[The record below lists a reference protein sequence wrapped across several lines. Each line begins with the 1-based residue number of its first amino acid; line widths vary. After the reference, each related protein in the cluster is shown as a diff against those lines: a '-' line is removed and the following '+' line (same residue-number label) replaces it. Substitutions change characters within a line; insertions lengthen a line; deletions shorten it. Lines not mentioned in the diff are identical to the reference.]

1 MPGGLDGGAVNHKLR
16 TFASQIVP
24 PIMIR
29 GARAAR
35 SPWTRLGRRGR
46 LRSAGYYD
54 GVYDASSTYRQ
65 PYWDSRYYFLW
76 SVIADRL
83 VRSNVENVLD
93 LGCGPGQFA
102 ALLRDKGFTKYSGID
117 FSQKSIEIARQVC
130 PEFEFAVADLSD
142 PNTLSDRE
150 YDCVLAL
157 EFLEHVVDDVA
168 ILDRVDPG
176 TRTVLTVPNFPDPA
190 HVRYFRNAAAVR
202 TRYEHLFSDF
212 RIDTF
217 WPDKS
222 GMRYFLLDG
231 TRANAPK
238 LLSELPGD
246 QLPSVVAEALLL
258 RDGENSVP
266 F

>member
-1 MPGGLDGGAVNHKLR
+1 MGSP
-16 TFASQIVP
+16 
-24 PIMIR
+24 
-29 GARAAR
+29 R
-35 SPWTRLGRRGR
+35 SRLSRRGQ
-46 LRSAGYYD
+46 LQSADYYD
-54 GVYDASSTYRQ
+54 AVYDASVTYRR

-83 VRSNVENVLD
+83 AAANVKNVLD

-102 ALLRDKGFTKYSGID
+102 TLLRDKGFTKYSGID
-117 FSQKSIEIARQVC
+117 FSQKSIEIARRVC
-130 PEFEFAVADLSD
+130 PEFEFTVADLSD
-142 PNTLSDRE
+142 PNTLRDRE

-157 EFLEHVVDDVA
+157 EFLEHVENDVA
-168 ILDRVDPG
+168 ILDCVNPG
-176 TRTVLTVPNFPDPA
+176 TRAVLTVPNFPDPA

-202 TRYEHLFSDF
+202 TRYRHMFSDF

-231 TRANAPK
+231 TRADAPK
-238 LLSELPGD
+238 LLSEVPGD